1 MMPEKGDTDEDTN
14 KDTDGKQSALPV
26 LYARSLHASGIAS
39 GMVIPA
45 AAGFGIDK
53 FFGTIAIF
61 TILGTILGVVF
72 GFWQL
77 ITIAIK
83 ENSK

>member
-1 MMPEKGDTDEDTN
+1 MSEK
-14 KDTDGKQSALPV
+14 KDSEENIGNNAGKQSPLPV
-26 LYARSLHASGIAS
+26 LYARSLRASGIAS

-45 AAGFGIDK
+45 VAGFGIDK

-61 TILGTILGVVF
+61 TILGTIFGVVF

-77 ITIAIK
+77 IRITIK
-83 ENSK
+83 ENSE